1 MERNMDIQSL
11 FSLTGRI
18 ALVTGGSRGI
28 GKMFV
33 EGLLAAGC
41 ARVYISA
48 RKVEQM
54 QETIDEFGADAD
66 GNPRVIGIPAD
77 LSQMDGM
84 QALADE
90 MARREAR
97 LDILINN
104 AGAAWGQPYL
114 EFSEAGWHRTMDLN
128 VKTPFF
134 LTQKLHNLLVAGGKS
149 GHPAKVIHVSSID
162 GQRINP
168 WETYA
173 YQASKA
179 GVIQLTRRMAARL
192 IHDNIIVTSIA
203 PGAFASEMN
212 KAAKNAPNASAAL
225 IPAKRIGSP
234 EDMAAAAIYL
244 CSRAGD
250 YVVGETLTVDGGVV
264 NAALPGM
271 FNDPAG

>member
-1 MERNMDIQSL
+1 MDIQSL
-11 FSLTGRI
+11 FGLDGRV

-54 QETIDEFGADAD
+54 QETIDEFGADK
-66 GNPRVIGIPAD
+66 VIGIPAD

-84 QALADE
+84 QQLADAIA
-90 MARREAR
+90 AREDK

-104 AGAAWGQPYL
+104 AGAAWGQDYL

-134 LTQKLHNLLVAGGKS
+134 LTQKLHKLLVAAAS
-149 GHPAKVIHVSSID
+149 PDRPAKVINVSSID
-162 GQRINP
+162 GLRINP

-179 GVIQLTRRMAARL
+179 GVIQLTRRVAARL
-192 IHDNIIVTSIA
+192 IKDNIVVTSIA
-203 PGAFASEMN
+203 PGAFPSEMN
-212 KAAKNAPNASAAL
+212 KAAKNAPDASAAG
-225 IPAKRIGSP
+225 IPAKRVGTA

-250 YVVGETLTVDGGVV
+250 YVVGETLAVDGGVV
-264 NAALPGM
+264 NAWLPSQ
-271 FNDPAG
+271 FNDPAGKG

>member
-1 MERNMDIQSL
+1 MMDIQSL
-11 FSLTGRI
+11 FSLEGRI

-48 RKVEQM
+48 RKADQM
-54 QETIDEFGADAD
+54 QATIDEFGAD
-66 GNPRVIGIPAD
+66 RVIGIPAD

-84 QALADE
+84 VALANE
-90 MARREAR
+90 LKARENR

-134 LTQKLHNLLVAGGKS
+134 LTQKLHDLLVEGGKQ
-149 GHPAKVIHVSSID
+149 GRPAKVIHVSSID

-192 IHDNIIVTSIA
+192 IQDNIVVTSIA
-203 PGAFASEMN
+203 PGAFPSEMN
-212 KAAKNAPNASAAL
+212 KAAKDAPDASASG
-225 IPAKRIGSP
+225 IPAKRIGTP

-264 NAALPGM
+264 NAHLPSH
-271 FNDPAG
+271 FADPGGKG

>member
-1 MERNMDIQSL
+1 MDIHSL
-11 FSLTGRI
+11 FNLDGRI

-41 ARVYISA
+41 AKVYISA

-54 QETIDEFGADAD
+54 EETIAEFGAD
-66 GNPRVIGIPAD
+66 RVIGIPAD

-84 QALADE
+84 QHLADE
-90 MARREAR
+90 LAAREDH

-104 AGAAWGQPYL
+104 AGAAWGQTYL
-114 EFSEAGWHRTMDLN
+114 EFTEAGWHRTMDLN

-134 LTQKLHNLLVAGGKS
+134 LTQKLHNLLVAGGRR

-168 WETYA
+168 WETYP

-179 GVIQLTRRMAARL
+179 AVIQLTRRMAARL
-192 IHDNIIVTSIA
+192 IQDNIIVTSIA

-212 KAAKNAPNASAAL
+212 KAAKNAPDASAAI
-225 IPAKRIGSP
+225 IPSKRIGTK

-250 YVVGETLTVDGGVV
+250 YVVGDTLTVDGGIV
-264 NAALPGM
+264 NAALPAM

>member
-1 MERNMDIQSL
+1 MDIQSL
-11 FSLTGRI
+11 FGLDGRV

-54 QETIDEFGADAD
+54 QETIDEFGAD
-66 GNPRVIGIPAD
+66 RVIGIPAD

-84 QALADE
+84 QQLVDAISAKEDK
-90 MARREAR
+90 

-104 AGAAWGQPYL
+104 AGAAWGQDYL

-134 LTQKLHNLLVAGGKS
+134 LTQKLHNLLVAAAS
-149 GHPAKVIHVSSID
+149 ADRPAKVINVSSID
-162 GQRINP
+162 GLRINP

-179 GVIQLTRRMAARL
+179 GVIQLTRRVAARL
-192 IHDNIIVTSIA
+192 IKDNIIVTSIA
-203 PGAFASEMN
+203 PGAFPSEMN
-212 KAAKNAPNASAAL
+212 KAAKNAPDASAAG
-225 IPAKRIGSP
+225 IPAKRVGTA

-250 YVVGETLTVDGGVV
+250 YVVGETIAVDGGVV
-264 NAALPGM
+264 NAWLPSY
-271 FNDPAG
+271 FNDPAGKG

>member
-1 MERNMDIQSL
+1 MDINSL
-11 FSLTGRI
+11 FGLNGRV

-54 QETIDEFGADAD
+54 QETIDEFGADK
-66 GNPRVIGIPAD
+66 VIGIPAD

-84 QALADE
+84 VALADE
-90 MARREAR
+90 MKKREDK

-104 AGAAWGQPYL
+104 AGAAWGQDYL

-134 LTQKLHNLLVAGGKS
+134 LTQKLHDLLVAAGK
-149 GHPAKVIHVSSID
+149 GDHPAKVIHVSSID
-162 GQRINP
+162 GLRINP
-168 WETYA
+168 WETYP

-179 GVIQLTRRMAARL
+179 AVIQLTRRMAARL
-192 IHDNIIVTSIA
+192 IQDNIVVTSIA
-203 PGAFASEMN
+203 PGAFPSEMN
-212 KAAKNAPNASAAL
+212 KAAKHAPDASAAM
-225 IPAKRIGSP
+225 IPAKRVGTA

-250 YVVGETLTVDGGVV
+250 YVVGDTVCVDGGVV
-264 NAALPGM
+264 NASLPVS
-271 FNDPAG
+271 FSDPAG

>member
-1 MERNMDIQSL
+1 MDIQSL
-11 FSLTGRI
+11 FSLEGRV

-41 ARVYISA
+41 SKVYISA
-48 RKVEQM
+48 RKVDQM
-54 QETIDEFGADAD
+54 QETIDEFGADK
-66 GNPRVIGIPAD
+66 VIGIPAD
-77 LSQMDGM
+77 LSQMDGV
-84 QALADE
+84 QTLADA
-90 MARREAR
+90 MAQAEDK

-104 AGAAWGQPYL
+104 AGAAWGQDYL
-114 EFSEAGWHRTMDLN
+114 EFNEAGWDRTMDLN
-128 VKTPFF
+128 VKGPFF
-134 LTQKLHNLLVAGGKS
+134 LTQKLHNLLVAGGNS
-149 GHPAKVIHVSSID
+149 GHPAKVINVSSID

-192 IHDNIIVTSIA
+192 IRDNIIVTSIA

-212 KAAKNAPNASAAL
+212 KAAKHAPEASAAH
-225 IPAKRIGSP
+225 IPSKRIGSP

-250 YVVGETLTVDGGVV
+250 YVIGETLTVDGGVV
-264 NAALPGM
+264 NASIPDLFG
-271 FNDPAG
+271 DPAGGG

>member
-1 MERNMDIQSL
+1 MNLQEL
-11 FSLTGRI
+11 FSLDGRI

-54 QETIDEFGADAD
+54 QETIDEFGADK
-66 GNPRVIGIPAD
+66 VIGIPAD

-90 MARREAR
+90 MAKREEK

-134 LTQKLHNLLVAGGKS
+134 LTQQLFMGKPQPLLL
-149 GHPAKVIHVSSID
+149 
-162 GQRINP
+162 RN
-168 WETYA
+168 
-173 YQASKA
+173 
-179 GVIQLTRRMAARL
+179 
-192 IHDNIIVTSIA
+192 
-203 PGAFASEMN
+203 
-212 KAAKNAPNASAAL
+212 
-225 IPAKRIGSP
+225 
-234 EDMAAAAIYL
+234 
-244 CSRAGD
+244 
-250 YVVGETLTVDGGVV
+250 
-264 NAALPGM
+264 
-271 FNDPAG
+271 

>member
-1 MERNMDIQSL
+1 MDIASVFRL
-11 FSLTGRI
+11 DGRV

-33 EGLLAAGC
+33 EGLLQSGC
-41 ARVYISA
+41 SKVYISA

-54 QETIDEFGADAD
+54 EATIAEFGADK
-66 GNPRVIGIPAD
+66 VEGIPAD
-77 LSQMDGM
+77 LSQMDGIET
-84 QALADE
+84 LV
-90 MARREAR
+90 EAIKAKEDK

-114 EFSEAGWHRTMDLN
+114 EFTEAGWHRTMDLN

-134 LTQKLHNLLVAGGKS
+134 LTQKLHDLLVEAGKGD
-149 GHPAKVIHVSSID
+149 HPAKVIHVSSID

-168 WETYA
+168 WETYP

-179 GVIQLTRRMAARL
+179 AVIQLTRRMAARL
-192 IHDNIIVTSIA
+192 INDNIIVTSIA

-212 KAAKNAPNASAAL
+212 KAAKNAPDVSAKH
-225 IPAKRIGSP
+225 IPAKRIGGP
-234 EDMAAAAIYL
+234 EDMAAAAVYL

-264 NAALPGM
+264 NASIPDLFG
-271 FNDPAG
+271 DPNG

>member
-1 MERNMDIQSL
+1 MDIQSL
-11 FSLTGRI
+11 FGLDGRV

-54 QETIDEFGADAD
+54 QETIDEFGAD
-66 GNPRVIGIPAD
+66 RVIGIPAD

-84 QALADE
+84 QQLVDAISAKEDK
-90 MARREAR
+90 

-104 AGAAWGQPYL
+104 AGAAWGQDYL

-134 LTQKLHNLLVAGGKS
+134 LTQKLHNLLVAAAS
-149 GHPAKVIHVSSID
+149 ADRPAKVINVSSID
-162 GQRINP
+162 GLRINP

-179 GVIQLTRRMAARL
+179 GVIQLTRRVAARL
-192 IHDNIIVTSIA
+192 IKDNIVVTSIA
-203 PGAFASEMN
+203 PGAFPSEMN
-212 KAAKNAPNASAAL
+212 KAAKNAPDASAAG
-225 IPAKRIGSP
+225 IPAKRVGTA

-250 YVVGETLTVDGGVV
+250 YVVGETIAVDGGVV
-264 NAALPGM
+264 NAWLPSY
-271 FNDPAG
+271 FNDPAGKG

>member
-1 MERNMDIQSL
+1 MNIQEL
-11 FSLTGRI
+11 FSLEGRI

-48 RKVEQM
+48 RKLDQM
-54 QETIDEFGADAD
+54 QETVDEFGADK
-66 GNPRVIGIPAD
+66 VIGIAAD

-84 QALADE
+84 QTLADE
-90 MARREAR
+90 MKAREDK

-104 AGAAWGQPYL
+104 AGAAWGQDYL

-134 LTQKLHNLLVAGGKS
+134 LTQKLHDLLVAAGK
-149 GHPAKVIHVSSID
+149 GDHPAKVIHVSSID

-192 IHDNIIVTSIA
+192 VRDNIIVTSIA

-212 KAAKNAPNASAAL
+212 KAAKHAPDVSAAH

-250 YVVGETLTVDGGVV
+250 YVIGETLTVDGGVV
-264 NAALPGM
+264 NASIPELFG
-271 FNDPAG
+271 DPSGGK

>member
-1 MERNMDIQSL
+1 MDIQSL
-11 FSLTGRI
+11 FGLDGRI

-48 RKVEQM
+48 RKIEQM
-54 QETIDEFGADAD
+54 QATIDEFGADK
-66 GNPRVIGIPAD
+66 VIGIPAD

-84 QALADE
+84 IALAEE
-90 MARREAR
+90 MKARESH

-134 LTQKLHNLLVAGGKS
+134 LTQKLHDLLVEGGKQ

-192 IHDNIIVTSIA
+192 IQDNIVVTSIA
-203 PGAFASEMN
+203 PGAFPSEMN
-212 KAAKNAPNASAAL
+212 KAAKDAPDASASG
-225 IPAKRIGSP
+225 IPAKRIGTA

-250 YVVGETLTVDGGVV
+250 YVVGDTITVDGGVV
-264 NAALPGM
+264 NALLPNH
-271 FNDPAG
+271 FADPGGKG

>member
-1 MERNMDIQSL
+1 MDIQSL
-11 FSLTGRI
+11 FGLDGRV

-54 QETIDEFGADAD
+54 QQTIAEFGEDK
-66 GNPRVIGIPAD
+66 VIGIPAD
-77 LSQMDGM
+77 LSQMDGI
-84 QALADE
+84 QQLAD
-90 MARREAR
+90 AIAQREDK

-104 AGAAWGQPYL
+104 AGAAWGQDYL

-134 LTQKLHNLLVAGGKS
+134 LTQKLHDLLVAAATAER
-149 GHPAKVIHVSSID
+149 PAKVINVSSID
-162 GQRINP
+162 GFRINP

-179 GVIQLTRRMAARL
+179 GVVQLTRRVAARL
-192 IHDNIIVTSIA
+192 IQDNIVVSSIA
-203 PGAFASEMN
+203 PGAFPSEMN
-212 KAAKNAPNASAAL
+212 KAAKNAPEASAAG
-225 IPAKRIGSP
+225 IPAKRIGTA

-250 YVVGETLTVDGGVV
+250 YVVGETLIVDGGVV
-264 NAALPGM
+264 NAWLPSY
-271 FNDPAG
+271 FNDPAGKG

>member
-1 MERNMDIQSL
+1 MDIQSL
-11 FSLTGRI
+11 FSLEGRI

-48 RKVEQM
+48 RKADQM
-54 QETIDEFGADAD
+54 QATIDEFGAD
-66 GNPRVIGIPAD
+66 RVIGIPAD

-84 QALADE
+84 VALANE
-90 MARREAR
+90 LASRETR

-134 LTQKLHNLLVAGGKS
+134 LTQKLHDLLVAGGKA

-179 GVIQLTRRMAARL
+179 AVIQLTRRMAARL
-192 IHDNIIVTSIA
+192 IRDNIVVTSIA
-203 PGAFASEMN
+203 PGAFPSEMN
-212 KAAKNAPNASAAL
+212 RAAKDAPDASASG
-225 IPAKRIGSP
+225 IPAKRIGSA

-244 CSRAGD
+244 ASRAGD

-264 NAALPGM
+264 NALLPNH
-271 FNDPAG
+271 FADPAGGGH

>member
-1 MERNMDIQSL
+1 MDISSVFRL
-11 FSLTGRI
+11 DGRV

-28 GKMFV
+28 GKMSV
-33 EGLLAAGC
+33 EGLLQSGC
-41 ARVYISA
+41 SKVYISA

-54 QETIDEFGADAD
+54 EETIAEFGAEK
-66 GNPRVIGIPAD
+66 VEGIPAD
-77 LSQMDGM
+77 LSQMDGI
-84 QALADE
+84 QTLVDAITAKEDK
-90 MARREAR
+90 

-134 LTQKLHNLLVAGGKS
+134 LTQKLHDLLVAAGK
-149 GHPAKVIHVSSID
+149 GDHPAKVIHVSSID

-168 WETYA
+168 WETYP

-179 GVIQLTRRMAARL
+179 AVIQLTRRMAARL
-192 IHDNIIVTSIA
+192 IQDNIIVSSIA

-212 KAAKNAPNASAAL
+212 KAAKNAPDMSAKH
-225 IPAKRIGSP
+225 IPAKRIGAP

-264 NAALPGM
+264 NASIPDLFG
-271 FNDPAG
+271 DPNG

>member
-1 MERNMDIQSL
+1 MDIQSL
-11 FSLTGRI
+11 FSLEGRV

-54 QETIDEFGADAD
+54 QATIDEFGAD
-66 GNPRVIGIPAD
+66 RVIGIPAD

-84 QALADE
+84 VALANE
-90 MARREAR
+90 LKARESH

-134 LTQKLHNLLVAGGKS
+134 LTQKLHDLLVAGGKQ

-192 IHDNIIVTSIA
+192 IQDNIVVTSIA
-203 PGAFASEMN
+203 PGAFPSEMN
-212 KAAKNAPNASAAL
+212 RAAKDAPDASASG
-225 IPAKRIGSP
+225 IPAKRIGTA

-264 NAALPGM
+264 NAHLPNH
-271 FNDPAG
+271 FADPSGGGH

>member
-1 MERNMDIQSL
+1 MMDVQKL
-11 FSLTGRI
+11 FSLEGRV

-33 EGLLAAGC
+33 EGLLSAGC
-41 ARVYISA
+41 SKVYISA

-54 QETIDEFGADAD
+54 TETVEEFGADK
-66 GNPRVIGIPAD
+66 VIAVPAD
-77 LSQMDGM
+77 LSQMDGIE
-84 QALADE
+84 ALANAIKE
-90 MARREAR
+90 KETK

-104 AGAAWGQPYL
+104 AGAAWGQDYL
-114 EFSEAGWHRTMDLN
+114 EFTEAGWHRTMDLN

-134 LTQKLHNLLVAGGKS
+134 LTQKLHDLLVEAAKGD
-149 GHPAKVIHVSSID
+149 HAAKVIHVSSID
-162 GQRINP
+162 GLRINP
-168 WETYA
+168 WETYP

-179 GVIQLTRRMAARL
+179 AVIQLTKRMAARL
-192 IHDNIIVTSIA
+192 IKDNIVCTSIA

-212 KAAKNAPNASAAL
+212 KAAKNAPDASASM
-225 IPAKRIGSP
+225 IPSGRIGTP

-250 YVVGETLTVDGGVV
+250 YVVGTTIPVDGGVV
-264 NAALPGM
+264 NAALPAM

>member
-1 MERNMDIQSL
+1 MDLTSL
-11 FSLTGRI
+11 FSLEGRV

-28 GKMFV
+28 GRMFV

-54 QETIDEFGADAD
+54 EETIAAFGAD
-66 GNPRVIGIPAD
+66 RVIGIPAD

-84 QALADE
+84 QHLADE
-90 MARREAR
+90 IAKRESK

-134 LTQKLHNLLVAGGKS
+134 LTQKLHGLLTAAAS
-149 GHPAKVIHVSSID
+149 AERPAKVIHVSSID

-179 GVIQLTRRMAARL
+179 GLIQLTRRMAARL
-192 IHDNIIVTSIA
+192 IEDNIVVSSIA
-203 PGAFASEMN
+203 PGAFPSEMN
-212 KAAKNAPNASAAL
+212 KAAKNAPDASAAG
-225 IPAKRIGSP
+225 IPARRIGTA

-264 NAALPGM
+264 NAHLPRH
-271 FNDPAG
+271 FADPGGAG

>member
-1 MERNMDIQSL
+1 MDLKSL
-11 FSLTGRI
+11 FSLEGRI

-54 QETIDEFGADAD
+54 DATIAEFGADK
-66 GNPRVIGIPAD
+66 VIGIPAD
-77 LSQMDGM
+77 LSQMDGIM
-84 QALADE
+84 HVVSELS
-90 MARREAR
+90 AREDK

-114 EFSEAGWHRTMDLN
+114 EFNEAGWHRTMDLN

-134 LTQKLHNLLVAGGKS
+134 LTQKLHDLLVAGGA
-149 GHPAKVIHVSSID
+149 GDHLAKVIHVSSID

-192 IHDNIIVTSIA
+192 IDDNIVVSSIA
-203 PGAFASEMN
+203 PGAFVSEMN
-212 KAAKNAPNASAAL
+212 QAAKHAPEASAAG
-225 IPAKRIGSP
+225 IPAKRIGTA

-250 YVVGETLTVDGGVV
+250 YVVGETLTVDGGIV
-264 NAALPGM
+264 NAHLPNH
-271 FNDPAG
+271 FADPAGS

>member
-1 MERNMDIQSL
+1 MDIQSL
-11 FSLTGRI
+11 FSLEGRI

-33 EGLLAAGC
+33 EGLLAAGA

-54 QETIDEFGADAD
+54 DATIAQFGDDAE

-77 LSQMDGM
+77 LSQMDGIE
-84 QALADE
+84 ALADE
-90 MARREAR
+90 MAKREDR

-134 LTQKLHNLLVAGGKS
+134 LTQKLHGLLVAGARER
-149 GHPAKVIHVSSID
+149 PAKVIHVSSID

-179 GVIQLTRRMAARL
+179 AVIQLTRRMAARL
-192 IHDNIIVTSIA
+192 IDDNIIVTSIA

-212 KAAKNAPNASAAL
+212 KAAKNAPDASAKF
-225 IPAKRIGSP
+225 IPAKRIGSAQ
-234 EDMAAAAIYL
+234 DMAAAAIYL
-244 CSRAGD
+244 ASAAGD
-250 YVVGETLTVDGGVV
+250 YVIGETLTVDGGVV
-264 NAALPGM
+264 NASIPPLFG
-271 FNDPAG
+271 DPAGDN

>member
-1 MERNMDIQSL
+1 MDIQSL
-11 FSLTGRI
+11 FGLNGRV

-33 EGLLAAGC
+33 EGLLSAGC
-41 ARVYISA
+41 AKVYISA

-54 QETIDEFGADAD
+54 EETIAEFTAKFGE
-66 GNPRVIGIPAD
+66 GKVEGFPAD

-84 QALADE
+84 TQLVEALSAKEDK
-90 MARREAR
+90 

-104 AGAAWGQPYL
+104 AGAAWGQDYL

-134 LTQKLHNLLVAGGKS
+134 LTQKLHELLVAAGSKER
-149 GHPAKVIHVSSID
+149 PAKVIHVSSID

-179 GVIQLTRRMAARL
+179 AVIQLTRRMAARL
-192 IHDNIIVTSIA
+192 IKDNVIVTTIA

-212 KAAKNAPNASAAL
+212 KAAAAAPDASAAM
-225 IPAKRIGSP
+225 IPAKRIGTA

-244 CSRAGD
+244 CGRGGD

-264 NAALPGM
+264 NASLPFSFG
-271 FNDPAG
+271 DASGEG

>member
-1 MERNMDIQSL
+1 MDIQSL
-11 FSLTGRI
+11 FSLEGRV

-48 RKVEQM
+48 RKADQM
-54 QETIDEFGADAD
+54 QATIDEFGADK
-66 GNPRVIGIPAD
+66 VIGIPAD

-84 QALADE
+84 VALAEE
-90 MARREAR
+90 MKARESH

-134 LTQKLHNLLVAGGKS
+134 LTQKLHDLLVAGGKQ
-149 GHPAKVIHVSSID
+149 GHPAKVIHVSSVD

-192 IHDNIIVTSIA
+192 IQDNIVVTSIA
-203 PGAFASEMN
+203 PGAFPSEMN
-212 KAAKNAPNASAAL
+212 KAAKEAPDTSSFG
-225 IPAKRIGSP
+225 IPAKRIGTA

-264 NAALPGM
+264 NALLPNH
-271 FNDPAG
+271 FADPGGKG

>member
-1 MERNMDIQSL
+1 MDIQSL
-11 FSLTGRI
+11 FSLEGRI

-48 RKVEQM
+48 RKLDQM
-54 QETIDEFGADAD
+54 QETIDEFGAD
-66 GNPRVIGIPAD
+66 RVIGIPSD

-84 QALADE
+84 VSLANE
-90 MARREAR
+90 MKARETQ

-134 LTQKLHNLLVAGGKS
+134 LTQKLHDLLVAGGKA

-179 GVIQLTRRMAARL
+179 AVIQLTRRMAARL
-192 IHDNIIVTSIA
+192 IQDNIVVSSIA
-203 PGAFASEMN
+203 PGAFPSEMN
-212 KAAKNAPNASAAL
+212 KAAKDAPDASASG
-225 IPAKRIGSP
+225 IPAKRIGTA

-264 NAALPGM
+264 NALLPNH
-271 FNDPAG
+271 FADPAGGGH

>member
-1 MERNMDIQSL
+1 MDIQSL
-11 FSLTGRI
+11 FGLDGRI

-41 ARVYISA
+41 AKVYISA

-54 QETIDEFGADAD
+54 EATIAEFGEDK
-66 GNPRVIGIPAD
+66 VIGIPAD
-77 LSQMDGM
+77 LSQLDGIKS
-84 QALADE
+84 LAEE
-90 MARREAR
+90 MAKRESK

-134 LTQKLHNLLVAGGKS
+134 LTQQLHDLLVAGGK
-149 GHPAKVIHVSSID
+149 GDHPAKVIHVSSID

-192 IHDNIIVTSIA
+192 IHDNIVVTSIA

-212 KAAKNAPNASAAL
+212 KAAKNAPDASASM

-250 YVVGETLTVDGGVV
+250 YVIGETLTVDGGVV

-271 FNDPAG
+271 FNDPAGGG

>member
-1 MERNMDIQSL
+1 MDIQSL
-11 FSLTGRI
+11 FGLDGRV

-54 QETIDEFGADAD
+54 QETIDEFGADKVF
-66 GNPRVIGIPAD
+66 GVPAD

-84 QALADE
+84 QALVDAISAKEDK
-90 MARREAR
+90 

-104 AGAAWGQPYL
+104 AGAAWGQDYL
-114 EFSEAGWHRTMDLN
+114 EFNEAGWHRTMDLN

-134 LTQKLHNLLVAGGKS
+134 LTQKLHDLLTAAAS
-149 GHPAKVIHVSSID
+149 AERPAKVINVSSID
-162 GQRINP
+162 GFRINP

-179 GVIQLTRRMAARL
+179 GVVQLTRRVAARL
-192 IHDNIIVTSIA
+192 IKDNIVVSSIA
-203 PGAFASEMN
+203 PGAFPSEMN
-212 KAAKNAPNASAAL
+212 KAAKNAPDASAAG
-225 IPAKRIGSP
+225 IPSKRIGTP

-250 YVVGETLTVDGGVV
+250 YVVGETVIVDGGVV
-264 NAALPGM
+264 NAYVPNY

>member
-1 MERNMDIQSL
+1 MDIQSL
-11 FSLTGRI
+11 FGLDGRV

-48 RKVEQM
+48 RKAEQM
-54 QETIDEFGADAD
+54 AETVAELGADK
-66 GNPRVIGIPAD
+66 VIPVQAD

-84 QALADE
+84 QALADAIAAKE
-90 MARREAR
+90 DK

-104 AGAAWGQPYL
+104 AGAAWGQDYL
-114 EFSEAGWHRTMDLN
+114 EFNEAGWHRTMDLN

-134 LTQKLHNLLVAGGKS
+134 LTQKLHDLLVAAAS
-149 GHPAKVIHVSSID
+149 PERPAKVINVSSID
-162 GQRINP
+162 GFRINP

-179 GVIQLTRRMAARL
+179 GVVQLTRRVAARL
-192 IHDNIIVTSIA
+192 IKDNIVVSSIA
-203 PGAFASEMN
+203 PGAFPSEMN
-212 KAAKNAPNASAAL
+212 KAAKNAPDASAAG
-225 IPAKRIGSP
+225 IPSKRIGTS

-250 YVVGETLTVDGGVV
+250 YVVGETVIVDGGVV
-264 NAALPGM
+264 NAWLPNY

>member
-1 MERNMDIQSL
+1 MDVSKL
-11 FSLTGRI
+11 FSLDGRI

-33 EGLLAAGC
+33 EGLLAAGA

-54 QETIDEFGADAD
+54 QETIEEFGEDAQ
-66 GNPRVIGIPAD
+66 GNARVIGIPAD
-77 LSQMDGM
+77 LSQMDGIEHLV
-84 QALADE
+84 AE
-90 MARREAR
+90 MAKREDR

-134 LTQKLHNLLVAGGKS
+134 LTQKLHELLVAGGK
-149 GHPAKVIHVSSID
+149 GDHPAKVIHVSSID

-168 WETYA
+168 WETYP

-179 GVIQLTRRMAARL
+179 AVIQLTRRMAARL
-192 IHDNIIVTSIA
+192 IEDNIVVSSIA

-212 KAAKNAPNASAAL
+212 KAAKNAPDASASR
-225 IPAKRIGSP
+225 IPAARIGTP

-264 NAALPGM
+264 NASLPNM
-271 FNDPAG
+271 FADPAG